1 MDSFIDDIS
10 MYAGASWHNILITIF
25 VASVV
30 IYFLFIRRY
39 KCLRKYTTF
48 DYNYTDKINK
58 INELITT
65 DAGNRGMKHL
75 VVPGDLLSSAEI
87 LARVRNTSYD
97 ARTRPEIVILTGF
110 PCCVDHTPPQETDGL
125 SSVAIAHACM
135 NLGYNVTLITE
146 ECNESIF
153 RAAVKN
159 GVDPTVFYPNP
170 MHRDVPSQFQDKYA
184 NIKLY
189 FVKSPSLS
197 KEDKSKLKELVDS
210 TDLIIACERAGPSAD
225 GNCYT
230 MSGINMTKKGLIAPQ
245 LHNFVSD
252 TRKQGSEGMRKF
264 IAIGDGGN
272 ELGMGKVMD
281 KVYEHIRDGKKI
293 GAVNTL
299 DGKNLAADSL
309 IAASVSNWGAYAL
322 IAAAALVRAHDVK
335 DWSYIKRCLPTE
347 KSEKALMYRCV
358 AAGCRDGVSGKKEAT
373 VDGMPLEKS
382 MECLREIRKIAL
394 G

>member
-1 MDSFIDDIS
+1 MYSFLNGAITIQFPTIAEISWRDIF
-10 MYAGASWHNILITIF
+10 IVIF
-25 VASVV
+25 VASVYAIFVASV
-30 IYFLFIRRY
+30 IIRHN
-39 KCLRKYTTF
+39 RKY
-48 DYNYTDKINK
+48 DYTNSHNYTDKINK

-87 LARVRNTSYD
+87 LARVRNTKVAYR
-97 ARTRPEIVILTGF
+97 ARPEIVILTGF
-110 PCCVDHTPPQETDGL
+110 PCCVEHTPPQETDGL

-135 NLGYNVTLITE
+135 NLGYNVTIITE

-153 RAAVKN
+153 RAAVN
-159 GVDPTVFYPNP
+159 GVDTPVFYPNP
-170 MHRDVPSQFQDKYA
+170 RHHDVPVMLQDKYA
-184 NIKLY
+184 HIKLY

-299 DGKNLAADSL
+299 DGKNLTADSL

-322 IAAAALVRAHDVK
+322 IAAAALVRAHDAK
-335 DWSYIKRCLPTE
+335 DWSYMKRCLPTE
-347 KSEKALMYRCV
+347 KSGHYCTDVWPRVVVMV
-358 AAGCRDGVSGKKEAT
+358 
-373 VDGMPLEKS
+373 
-382 MECLREIRKIAL
+382 
-394 G
+394 